1 MKQKVRKVWACIL
14 VFALMAG
21 LGPWPVAEVKAES
34 SKSFSSDNG
43 EVEITLTESKVNEYW
58 CEYYL
63 AVTNHSNQS
72 IRDWQL
78 TLSVN
83 DISKYRKSFG
93 CQATV
98 KNDKLVVKGQGNGK
112 VVAAGSTYKVN
123 DDFKICFGGEVS
135 FIGAE
140 ITYEYGSQSTGGN
153 EGSVGSGATYMEGYQ
168 CNYTLTGQTKDL
180 RYEDTPYGKH
190 GALHVDGLQVK
201 DKYNQPF
208 TLRGASTH
216 GMHWGDGETFLN
228 KTAFQ
233 NLRDEWGVNMVRLV
247 SYVTQGGYTQGSK
260 DKLDKHIQ
268 EGVSDLTDLG
278 MYAIIDWHVHAENPN
293 DKKSEAIQFFDTY
306 SKMYKDQS
314 NIIYE
319 ICNEPTG
326 TPWNQLR
333 PYAVDVVKTIRAND
347 PDAIIVVGT
356 NTWSQDVDEVA
367 TNGGKLNDPNVMYTI
382 HFYSGSHGES
392 LREKV
397 RTALKAG
404 TPVFCTEFGVCDA
417 SGNGG
422 FDLEEADRWIDFFEE
437 NGISYCCWSFSKK
450 NESASMLSPECNK
463 VNGFTNA
470 DLGATGAWLINT
482 YRSRGGE
489 TPAPSVSAAPSAVPT
504 SSASVVPSAVPTASA
519 SAAPSVVPTP
529 SASVAP
535 SAVPTPSA
543 SAAPSAV
550 PTPSASVA
558 PSASAAPS
566 VVPTPSASAEPSAVP
581 TPSASV
587 APSAVPMPSASAAPS
602 VVPTPSASAEPSAVP
617 TSSASAAP
625 SAVPTSSASVAPSA
639 VPTPSASAA
648 PSASVVPSASAT
660 PVTSA
665 VPTPSASATSGTSE
679 ALKPTINTTP
689 GKGTTPSV
697 SDSTN
702 ERGENTASE
711 EDEELEVAVSASSYT
726 TTVVDGVQGVEVS
739 NFDSHK
745 TTITIPDY
753 ITIKGKKYPVISI
766 QSNAFAKCKK
776 LTKVVIGKNVRRI
789 KPKAFYNCK
798 KLKTIVIKTKK
809 LTMKRVGK
817 KAFAGIYKKAKITL
831 PKGGFSK
838 KQKAAYKKILR
849 ARGVG
854 K

>member
-21 LGPWPVAEVKAES
+21 ICPWQAEEVIAEN

-43 EVEITLTESKVNEYW
+43 EVEITLTESKKNEYW
-58 CEYYL
+58 FEYYL

-83 DISKYRKSFG
+83 DISKYSKSYG

-112 VVAAGSTYKVN
+112 VVAAGSTYKVD
-123 DDFKICFGGEVS
+123 DDFKICFGREVS
-135 FIGAE
+135 FTGAE
-140 ITYEYGSQSTGGN
+140 ITYEYGSQSTGGGN
-153 EGSVGSGATYMEGYQ
+153 EGSVGSGATYLEGYQ

-201 DKYNQPF
+201 DKYDQPF

-247 SYVTQGGYTQGSK
+247 SYVTQGGYTDGAK
-260 DKLDKHIQ
+260 DKLDKHIR

-333 PYAVDVVKTIRAND
+333 PYAVDVVNTIRAND

-367 TNGGKLNDPNVMYTI
+367 TNGGKINDRNVMYTI

-422 FDLEEADRWIDFFEE
+422 FNLEEADRWIDFFEE
-437 NGISYCCWSFSKK
+437 NGISYCCWSLSKK

-489 TPAPSVSAAPSAVPT
+489 TPAPSVSAAPGASAV
-504 SSASVVPSAVPTASA
+504 
-519 SAAPSVVPTP
+519 
-529 SASVAP
+529 
-535 SAVPTPSA
+535 
-543 SAAPSAV
+543 
-550 PTPSASVA
+550 
-558 PSASAAPS
+558 
-566 VVPTPSASAEPSAVP
+566 
-581 TPSASV
+581 PSASV

-617 TSSASAAP
+617 M
-625 SAVPTSSASVAPSA
+625 
-639 VPTPSASAA
+639 PSASAA
-648 PSASVVPSASAT
+648 PSVVPTPSASVAPSASAT

-665 VPTPSASATSGTSE
+665 VPTPSASATPGTSE
-679 ALKPTINTTP
+679 APKPTINTTP

-702 ERGENTASE
+702 ERGENAVPE
-711 EDEELEVAVSASSYT
+711 EDEELDIAVSASSYT

-739 NFDSHK
+739 NFDSQK

-854 K
+854 KKAKIK

>member
-21 LGPWPVAEVKAES
+21 ICPWQAEEVIAEN

-43 EVEITLTESKVNEYW
+43 EVEITLTESKKNEYW
-58 CEYYL
+58 FEYYL

-83 DISKYRKSFG
+83 DISKYRESFG

-123 DDFKICFGGEVS
+123 DAFKICFGGEIS
-135 FIGAE
+135 FTGAE

-153 EGSVGSGATYMEGYQ
+153 EGSVGSGATYLEGYQ

-201 DKYNQPF
+201 DKYDQPF

-247 SYVTQGGYTQGSK
+247 SYVTQGGYTDGAK
-260 DKLDKHIQ
+260 DKLDKHIR

-333 PYAVDVVKTIRAND
+333 PYAVDVVNTIRAND

-367 TNGGKLNDPNVMYTI
+367 TNGGKINDRNVMYTI

-422 FDLEEADRWIDFFEE
+422 FNLEEADRWIDFFEE
-437 NGISYCCWSFSKK
+437 NGISYCCWSLSKK

-489 TPAPSVSAAPSAVPT
+489 TPAPSVSAAPGA
-504 SSASVVPSAVPTASA
+504 
-519 SAAPSVVPTP
+519 
-529 SASVAP
+529 
-535 SAVPTPSA
+535 
-543 SAAPSAV
+543 
-550 PTPSASVA
+550 
-558 PSASAAPS
+558 
-566 VVPTPSASAEPSAVP
+566 
-581 TPSASV
+581 
-587 APSAVPMPSASAAPS
+587 SAVPMPSASAAPS
-602 VVPTPSASAEPSAVP
+602 VVPTPSASAAPSAVP

-625 SAVPTSSASVAPSA
+625 SAVPTSSASVEPSV
-639 VPTPSASAA
+639 VPTPSASVA
-648 PSASVVPSASAT
+648 PSASAT

-665 VPTPSASATSGTSE
+665 VPTPSASATPGTSE
-679 ALKPTINTTP
+679 APKPTINTTP

-697 SDSTN
+697 SDSPN

-711 EDEELEVAVSASSYT
+711 EDEELDIAVSASSYT
-726 TTVVDGVQGVEVS
+726 TTIVDGVQGVEVS
-739 NFDSHK
+739 NFDSQK

-854 K
+854 KKAKIK

>member
-21 LGPWPVAEVKAES
+21 LGPWPAEEVIAES

-83 DISKYRKSFG
+83 DISKYRDSYG

-135 FIGAE
+135 FTGAE

-201 DKYNQPF
+201 DKYDQPF

-268 EGVSDLTDLG
+268 DGVSDLTDLG

-333 PYAVDVVKTIRAND
+333 PYAVDVVNTIRAND
-347 PDAIIVVGT
+347 KDAIIVVGT
-356 NTWSQDVDEVA
+356 NTWSQDVDKVA

-489 TPAPSVSAAPSAVPT
+489 TPTPSVSAAPGA
-504 SSASVVPSAVPTASA
+504 
-519 SAAPSVVPTP
+519 
-529 SASVAP
+529 
-535 SAVPTPSA
+535 
-543 SAAPSAV
+543 
-550 PTPSASVA
+550 
-558 PSASAAPS
+558 
-566 VVPTPSASAEPSAVP
+566 
-581 TPSASV
+581 
-587 APSAVPMPSASAAPS
+587 SAVPMP
-602 VVPTPSASAEPSAVP
+602 
-617 TSSASAAP
+617 SASAAP
-625 SAVPTSSASVAPSA
+625 SAVPTSSASVEPSAVPTSSASVEPSA
-639 VPTPSASAA
+639 VPTPSAS
-648 PSASVVPSASAT
+648 VEPSASAT

-665 VPTPSASATSGTSE
+665 VPTPSASATPGTSE
-679 ALKPTINTTP
+679 APKPTINTTP

-697 SDSTN
+697 SDSPN

-711 EDEELEVAVSASSYT
+711 EDEELDIAVSASSYT
-726 TTVVDGVQGVEVS
+726 TTIVDGVQGVEVS
-739 NFDSHK
+739 NFDSQK

-854 K
+854 KKAKIK

>member
-135 FIGAE
+135 FTGAE

-201 DKYNQPF
+201 DKYDQPF

-333 PYAVDVVKTIRAND
+333 PYAVDVVNTIRAND

-422 FDLEEADRWIDFFEE
+422 FNLEEADRWIDFFEE
-437 NGISYCCWSFSKK
+437 NGISYCCWSLSKK

-489 TPAPSVSAAPSAVPT
+489 TPAPSVSAAPGASAVPMP
-504 SSASVVPSAVPTASA
+504 SASAAPSAVPTPSVSAAPSAVPTPSA

-535 SAVPTPSA
+535 SVVPTPSA

-550 PTPSASVA
+550 PMPSVSVA
-558 PSASAAPS
+558 PSASA
-566 VVPTPSASAEPSAVP
+566 TP
-581 TPSASV
+581 
-587 APSAVPMPSASAAPS
+587 
-602 VVPTPSASAEPSAVP
+602 
-617 TSSASAAP
+617 
-625 SAVPTSSASVAPSA
+625 
-639 VPTPSASAA
+639 
-648 PSASVVPSASAT
+648 
-660 PVTSA
+660 
-665 VPTPSASATSGTSE
+665 GTSE
-679 ALKPTINTTP
+679 APKPTINTTP

-697 SDSTN
+697 SDSPN

-711 EDEELEVAVSASSYT
+711 DDEDLDVAVSGSSYSP
-726 TTVVDGVQGVEVS
+726 TVIDGVQGVELR
-739 NFDSHK
+739 NFDTQK
-745 TTITIPDY
+745 TTIVIPDY
-753 ITIKGKKYPVISI
+753 ITIKGKKYPVIAISG
-766 QSNAFAKCKK
+766 NAFKKCKK

-789 KPKAFYNCK
+789 KAKAFYNCK

-854 K
+854 KKAKIK

>member
-21 LGPWPVAEVKAES
+21 ICPWQAEEVIAEN

-43 EVEITLTESKVNEYW
+43 EVEITLTESKKNEYW
-58 CEYYL
+58 FEYYL

-83 DISKYRKSFG
+83 DISKYSKSYG

-123 DDFKICFGGEVS
+123 DAFKICFGGEIS
-135 FIGAE
+135 FTGAE

-153 EGSVGSGATYMEGYQ
+153 EGSVGSGATYLEGYQ

-201 DKYNQPF
+201 DKYDQPF

-247 SYVTQGGYTQGSK
+247 SYVTQGGYTDGAK
-260 DKLDKHIQ
+260 DKLDKHIR

-293 DKKSEAIQFFDTY
+293 DKKSEAIQFFDSY
-306 SKMYKDQS
+306 SKKYKDQS

-326 TPWNQLR
+326 TPWNQIR
-333 PYAVDVVKTIRAND
+333 PYAVDVINTIRAND

-367 TNGGKLNDPNVMYTI
+367 TNGGKIDDPNVMYTI

-392 LREKV
+392 LRERV

-437 NGISYCCWSFSKK
+437 NGISYCCWSLSKK

-489 TPAPSVSAAPSAVPT
+489 TPAPSVSAAPGA
-504 SSASVVPSAVPTASA
+504 
-519 SAAPSVVPTP
+519 
-529 SASVAP
+529 
-535 SAVPTPSA
+535 
-543 SAAPSAV
+543 
-550 PTPSASVA
+550 
-558 PSASAAPS
+558 
-566 VVPTPSASAEPSAVP
+566 
-581 TPSASV
+581 
-587 APSAVPMPSASAAPS
+587 SAVPMPSASAAPS
-602 VVPTPSASAEPSAVP
+602 VVPTPSASAAPSAVP

-625 SAVPTSSASVAPSA
+625 SAVPTSSASVEPSA
-639 VPTPSASAA
+639 VPTSSASVEPSVVPTPSASVA
-648 PSASVVPSASAT
+648 PSASAT

-665 VPTPSASATSGTSE
+665 VPTPSASATPGTSE
-679 ALKPTINTTP
+679 APKPTINTTP

-697 SDSTN
+697 SDSPN
-702 ERGENTASE
+702 ERGENAVPE
-711 EDEELEVAVSASSYT
+711 EDEELDIAVSASSYT

-739 NFDSHK
+739 NFDSQK

-854 K
+854 KKAKIK

>member
-21 LGPWPVAEVKAES
+21 LGPWPAEEVIAEN

-83 DISKYRKSFG
+83 DISKYSKSYG

-112 VVAAGSTYKVN
+112 VVAAGSTYKVD
-123 DDFKICFGGEVS
+123 DDFKICFGREVS
-135 FIGAE
+135 FTGAE

-153 EGSVGSGATYMEGYQ
+153 EGSVGSGATFIDGYQ
-168 CNYTLTGQTKDL
+168 CNYTLTGQMKDVP
-180 RYEDTPYGKH
+180 YEDTPYGKH

-268 EGVSDLTDLG
+268 KGVSNLTELG

-306 SKMYKDQS
+306 SKKYKDQS

-326 TPWNQLR
+326 TPWNQIR
-333 PYAVDVVKTIRAND
+333 PYAVDVVNTIRAND

-367 TNGGKLNDPNVMYTI
+367 TNGGKIDDPNVMYTI

-404 TPVFCTEFGVCDA
+404 TPVFCTEFGVCEA

-422 FDLEEADRWIDFFEE
+422 FNLEEADRWIDFFEE
-437 NGISYCCWSFSKK
+437 NGISYCCWSLSKK

-489 TPAPSVSAAPSAVPT
+489 TPAPSVSAAPGA
-504 SSASVVPSAVPTASA
+504 
-519 SAAPSVVPTP
+519 
-529 SASVAP
+529 

-550 PTPSASVA
+550 PTSSASV
-558 PSASAAPS
+558 
-566 VVPTPSASAEPSAVP
+566 
-581 TPSASV
+581 
-587 APSAVPMPSASAAPS
+587 
-602 VVPTPSASAEPSAVP
+602 EPSAVP
-617 TSSASAAP
+617 TSSASVEP
-625 SAVPTSSASVAPSA
+625 ST
-639 VPTPSASAA
+639 VPTPSASAV
-648 PSASVVPSASAT
+648 PSASVAPSASAT

-665 VPTPSASATSGTSE
+665 VPTPSASATPGTSE

-697 SDSTN
+697 SDSPN

-711 EDEELEVAVSASSYT
+711 EDEELDIAVSASSYT
-726 TTVVDGVQGVEVS
+726 TTIVDGVQGVEVS
-739 NFDSHK
+739 NFDSQK

-854 K
+854 KKAKIK

>member
-21 LGPWPVAEVKAES
+21 LGPWPAEEVIAEN

-63 AVTNHSNQS
+63 AVMNHSNQS

-83 DISKYRKSFG
+83 DISKYSKSFG

-112 VVAAGSTYKVN
+112 VVAAGSTYKVD
-123 DDFKICFGGEVS
+123 DDFKICFGREVS
-135 FIGAE
+135 FTGAE

-180 RYEDTPYGKH
+180 LYEDTPYGKH

-268 EGVSDLTDLG
+268 KGVSDLTDLG

-326 TPWNQLR
+326 TPWNQIR
-333 PYAVDVVKTIRAND
+333 PYAVDVVNTIRAND

-367 TNGGKLNDPNVMYTI
+367 TNGGKLDDPNVMYTI

-437 NGISYCCWSFSKK
+437 NGISYCCWSLSKK

-489 TPAPSVSAAPSAVPT
+489 KP
-504 SSASVVPSAVPTASA
+504 
-519 SAAPSVVPTP
+519 
-529 SASVAP
+529 
-535 SAVPTPSA
+535 
-543 SAAPSAV
+543 
-550 PTPSASVA
+550 A
-558 PSASAAPS
+558 PSASAAPGASNPPASSSQPGQTPGVTPGASEAPKPS
-566 VVPTPSASAEPSAVP
+566 VSAAPGASEVPAPSASAAPGASEAPKPSVSAAPGASAVP
-581 TPSASV
+581 TPS
-587 APSAVPMPSASAAPS
+587 
-602 VVPTPSASAEPSAVP
+602 E
-617 TSSASAAP
+617 SAAP
-625 SAVPTSSASVAPSA
+625 SAIVTPSVSAAPGVSATPGTGA
-639 VPTPSASAA
+639 VPSPSAS
-648 PSASVVPSASAT
+648 
-660 PVTSA
+660 
-665 VPTPSASATSGTSE
+665 
-679 ALKPTINTTP
+679 TTP

-697 SDSTN
+697 SASPS

-711 EDEELEVAVSASSYT
+711 EDEELDIAVSASSYT

-739 NFDSHK
+739 NFDSRK

-854 K
+854 KKAKIK

>member
-135 FIGAE
+135 FTGAE
-140 ITYEYGSQSTGGN
+140 ITYEYGNQSTGGN

-201 DKYNQPF
+201 DKYDQPF

-489 TPAPSVSAAPSAVPT
+489 TPAPSVSAEPSAVPT
-504 SSASVVPSAVPTASA
+504 PSA

-529 SASVAP
+529 RVSAAP
-535 SAVPTPSA
+535 SVVPTPSA

-550 PTPSASVA
+550 PTPSASAAPGASAVPTASASAA
-558 PSASAAPS
+558 PSASVAPS
-566 VVPTPSASAEPSAVP
+566 VVPTPSAS
-581 TPSASV
+581 V
-587 APSAVPMPSASAAPS
+587 APSV
-602 VVPTPSASAEPSAVP
+602 
-617 TSSASAAP
+617 
-625 SAVPTSSASVAPSA
+625 
-639 VPTPSASAA
+639 
-648 PSASVVPSASAT
+648 SAT
-660 PVTSA
+660 P
-665 VPTPSASATSGTSE
+665 GTSE
-679 ALKPTINTTP
+679 APKPTINTTP

-697 SDSTN
+697 SDSPN

-711 EDEELEVAVSASSYT
+711 DDEDLDVAVSGSSYSP
-726 TTVVDGVQGVEVS
+726 TVIDGVQGVELR
-739 NFDSHK
+739 NFDTQK
-745 TTITIPDY
+745 TTIVIPDY
-753 ITIKGKKYPVISI
+753 ITIKGKKYPVIAISG
-766 QSNAFAKCKK
+766 NAFKKCKK

-789 KPKAFYNCK
+789 KAKAFYNCK

-854 K
+854 KKAKIK

>member
-21 LGPWPVAEVKAES
+21 LGPWPLAEVKAES

-83 DISKYRKSFG
+83 DISKYSKSFG
-93 CQATV
+93 CLATV

-112 VVAAGSTYKVN
+112 VVAAGSTYKV
-123 DDFKICFGGEVS
+123 DDNFKVCFGGEVS
-135 FIGAE
+135 FTGAE

-153 EGSVGSGATYMEGYQ
+153 EGSVGSGATYLEGYQ
-168 CNYTLTGQTKDL
+168 CNYTLTGQTKEL
-180 RYEDTPYGKH
+180 QYEDTPYGKH

-201 DKYNQPF
+201 DKNNQPF

-268 EGVSDLTDLG
+268 EGVSNLTDLG

-293 DKKSEAIQFFDTY
+293 DTKSQAIEFFDTY

-326 TPWNQLR
+326 TPWNQIR
-333 PYAVDVVKTIRAND
+333 PYAVDVVNTIRAND

-367 TNGGKLNDPNVMYTI
+367 TNGGKIDDPNVMYTI

-437 NGISYCCWSFSKK
+437 NGISYCCWSLSKK

-489 TPAPSVSAAPSAVPT
+489 TPAPSVSAAPGV
-504 SSASVVPSAVPTASA
+504 
-519 SAAPSVVPTP
+519 
-529 SASVAP
+529 
-535 SAVPTPSA
+535 SAVPTPSV
-543 SAAPSAV
+543 SAAPGVSATPGTGAV
-550 PTPSASVA
+550 PS
-558 PSASAAPS
+558 
-566 VVPTPSASAEPSAVP
+566 
-581 TPSASV
+581 
-587 APSAVPMPSASAAPS
+587 
-602 VVPTPSASAEPSAVP
+602 
-617 TSSASAAP
+617 
-625 SAVPTSSASVAPSA
+625 
-639 VPTPSASAA
+639 
-648 PSASVVPSASAT
+648 PSASAT
-660 PVTSA
+660 P
-665 VPTPSASATSGTSE
+665 GTSE
-679 ALKPTINTTP
+679 APKPTISTTP
-689 GKGTTPSV
+689 GKGTTPSM
-697 SDSTN
+697 SASPS

-726 TTVVDGVQGVEVS
+726 TTVVDGVQGVEMS
-739 NFDSHK
+739 NFDSRK

-809 LTMKRVGK
+809 LTMKCVGK

-831 PKGGFSK
+831 PKGRFSK

-854 K
+854 KKAKIK

>member
-21 LGPWPVAEVKAES
+21 LGPWPAEEVIAES

-83 DISKYRKSFG
+83 DISKYRDSYG

-135 FIGAE
+135 FTGAE

-201 DKYNQPF
+201 DKYDQPF

-268 EGVSDLTDLG
+268 DGVSDLTDLG

-333 PYAVDVVKTIRAND
+333 PYAVDVVNTIRAND
-347 PDAIIVVGT
+347 KDAIIVVGT
-356 NTWSQDVDEVA
+356 NTWSQDVDKVA

-489 TPAPSVSAAPSAVPT
+489 TPTPSVSAAPGA
-504 SSASVVPSAVPTASA
+504 
-519 SAAPSVVPTP
+519 
-529 SASVAP
+529 
-535 SAVPTPSA
+535 
-543 SAAPSAV
+543 
-550 PTPSASVA
+550 
-558 PSASAAPS
+558 
-566 VVPTPSASAEPSAVP
+566 
-581 TPSASV
+581 
-587 APSAVPMPSASAAPS
+587 SAVPMPSASAAPS
-602 VVPTPSASAEPSAVP
+602 VVPTPSASA
-617 TSSASAAP
+617 AP
-625 SAVPTSSASVAPSA
+625 SAVPTSSASVEPSA
-639 VPTPSASAA
+639 VPTPSAS
-648 PSASVVPSASAT
+648 VEPSASAT

-665 VPTPSASATSGTSE
+665 VPTPSASATPGTSE
-679 ALKPTINTTP
+679 APKPTINTTP

-697 SDSTN
+697 SDSPN

-711 EDEELEVAVSASSYT
+711 EDEELDIAVSASSYT
-726 TTVVDGVQGVEVS
+726 TTIVDGVQGVEVS
-739 NFDSHK
+739 NFDSQK

-854 K
+854 KKAKIK

>member
-21 LGPWPVAEVKAES
+21 LGPWPAEEVIAEN

-83 DISKYRKSFG
+83 DISKYSKSYG

-112 VVAAGSTYKVN
+112 VVAAGSTYKVD
-123 DDFKICFGGEVS
+123 DDFKICFGREVS
-135 FIGAE
+135 FTGAE

-153 EGSVGSGATYMEGYQ
+153 EGSVGSGATYLEGYQ

-201 DKYNQPF
+201 DKYDQPF

-247 SYVTQGGYTQGSK
+247 SYVTQGGYTDGAK
-260 DKLDKHIQ
+260 DKLDKHIR

-293 DKKSEAIQFFDTY
+293 DKKSEAIQFFDSY
-306 SKMYKDQS
+306 SKKYKDQS

-326 TPWNQLR
+326 TPWNQIR
-333 PYAVDVVKTIRAND
+333 PYAVDVINTIRAND

-367 TNGGKLNDPNVMYTI
+367 TNGGKIDDPNVMYTI

-392 LREKV
+392 LRERV

-437 NGISYCCWSFSKK
+437 NGISYCCWSLSKK

-489 TPAPSVSAAPSAVPT
+489 TPAPSVSAAPGA
-504 SSASVVPSAVPTASA
+504 
-519 SAAPSVVPTP
+519 
-529 SASVAP
+529 
-535 SAVPTPSA
+535 
-543 SAAPSAV
+543 
-550 PTPSASVA
+550 
-558 PSASAAPS
+558 
-566 VVPTPSASAEPSAVP
+566 
-581 TPSASV
+581 
-587 APSAVPMPSASAAPS
+587 SAVPMPSASAAPS
-602 VVPTPSASAEPSAVP
+602 VVPTPSASAAPSAVP

-625 SAVPTSSASVAPSA
+625 SAVPTSSASVEPSA
-639 VPTPSASAA
+639 VPTSSASVEPSVVPTPSASVA
-648 PSASVVPSASAT
+648 PSASAT

-665 VPTPSASATSGTSE
+665 VPTPSASATPGTSE
-679 ALKPTINTTP
+679 APKPTINTTP

-697 SDSTN
+697 SDSPN
-702 ERGENTASE
+702 ERGENAVPE
-711 EDEELEVAVSASSYT
+711 EDEELDIAVSASSYT

-739 NFDSHK
+739 NFDSQK

-854 K
+854 KKAKIK

>member
-21 LGPWPVAEVKAES
+21 ICPWQAEEVIAEN

-43 EVEITLTESKVNEYW
+43 EVEITLTESKKNEYW
-58 CEYYL
+58 FEYYL

-83 DISKYRKSFG
+83 DISKYSKSYG

-123 DDFKICFGGEVS
+123 DAFKICFGGEIS
-135 FIGAE
+135 FTGAE

-153 EGSVGSGATYMEGYQ
+153 EGSVGSGATYLEGYQ

-201 DKYNQPF
+201 DKYDQPF

-247 SYVTQGGYTQGSK
+247 SYVTQGGYTDGAK
-260 DKLDKHIQ
+260 DKLDKHIR

-333 PYAVDVVKTIRAND
+333 PYAVDVVNTIRAND

-367 TNGGKLNDPNVMYTI
+367 TNGGKINDRNVMYTI

-422 FDLEEADRWIDFFEE
+422 FNLEEADRWIDFFEE
-437 NGISYCCWSFSKK
+437 NGISYCCWSLSKK

-489 TPAPSVSAAPSAVPT
+489 TPAPSVSAAPGA
-504 SSASVVPSAVPTASA
+504 
-519 SAAPSVVPTP
+519 
-529 SASVAP
+529 
-535 SAVPTPSA
+535 
-543 SAAPSAV
+543 
-550 PTPSASVA
+550 
-558 PSASAAPS
+558 
-566 VVPTPSASAEPSAVP
+566 
-581 TPSASV
+581 
-587 APSAVPMPSASAAPS
+587 SAVPMPSASAAPS
-602 VVPTPSASAEPSAVP
+602 VVPTPSASAAPSAVP
-617 TSSASAAP
+617 ASSASAAP
-625 SAVPTSSASVAPSA
+625 SAVPTSSASVEPSA
-639 VPTPSASAA
+639 VPTSSASVQPSVVPTPSASVA
-648 PSASVVPSASAT
+648 PSASAT

-665 VPTPSASATSGTSE
+665 VPTPSASATPGTSE
-679 ALKPTINTTP
+679 APKPTINTTP

-697 SDSTN
+697 SDSPN

-711 EDEELEVAVSASSYT
+711 EDEELDIAVSASSYT
-726 TTVVDGVQGVEVS
+726 TTIVDGVQGVEVS
-739 NFDSHK
+739 NFDSQK

-854 K
+854 KKAKIK

>member
-43 EVEITLTESKVNEYW
+43 EVEITLTESKVNDYW

-63 AVTNHSNQS
+63 AVTNHSSQS

-83 DISKYRKSFG
+83 DISKYSQSFG

-98 KNDKLVVKGQGNGK
+98 KNDKLVVKGRGNGK
-112 VVAAGSTYKVN
+112 VVAAGSTYKVD

-135 FIGAE
+135 FTGAE
-140 ITYEYGSQSTGGN
+140 ITYEYGSQSIGGS

-168 CNYTLTGQTKDL
+168 CNYTLTGRTKDL
-180 RYEDTPYGKH
+180 LYEDTPYGKH

-268 EGVSDLTDLG
+268 EGVSNLTDLG

-293 DKKSEAIQFFDTY
+293 DTKSQAIEFFDMY

-326 TPWNQLR
+326 TPWNQIR
-333 PYAVDVVKTIRAND
+333 PYAVDVVNTIRAND

-356 NTWSQDVDEVA
+356 NNWSQDVDEVA
-367 TNGGKLNDPNVMYTI
+367 TNGGKLDDPNVMYTI

-392 LREKV
+392 FRNKV
-397 RTALKAG
+397 RTALNAG

-437 NGISYCCWSFSKK
+437 NGISYCCWSLSKK

-489 TPAPSVSAAPSAVPT
+489 TPAPSVSATPG
-504 SSASVVPSAVPTASA
+504 ASDT
-519 SAAPSVVPTP
+519 
-529 SASVAP
+529 
-535 SAVPTPSA
+535 PTPSA
-543 SAAPSAV
+543 SATPGASEVPAPSASAALGASEV
-550 PTPSASVA
+550 PA
-558 PSASAAPS
+558 PSASAAPGASEAPKPS
-566 VVPTPSASAEPSAVP
+566 VSATPGASAVP
-581 TPSASV
+581 TPS
-587 APSAVPMPSASAAPS
+587 
-602 VVPTPSASAEPSAVP
+602 E
-617 TSSASAAP
+617 
-625 SAVPTSSASVAPSA
+625 
-639 VPTPSASAA
+639 SAA
-648 PSASVVPSASAT
+648 PSASVTPSVSAAPGVSATPGTGAVPSPSAS
-660 PVTSA
+660 
-665 VPTPSASATSGTSE
+665 
-679 ALKPTINTTP
+679 TTP

-697 SDSTN
+697 SASPS

-711 EDEELEVAVSASSYT
+711 EDEELDIAVSASSYT

-739 NFDSHK
+739 NFDSRK

-753 ITIKGKKYPVISI
+753 IAIKGKKYPVISI

-854 K
+854 KKAKIK

>member
-21 LGPWPVAEVKAES
+21 ICPWQAEEVIAEN

-43 EVEITLTESKVNEYW
+43 EVEITLTESKKNEYW
-58 CEYYL
+58 FEYYL

-83 DISKYRKSFG
+83 DISKYRESFG

-123 DDFKICFGGEVS
+123 DAFKICFGGEIS
-135 FIGAE
+135 FTGAE

-153 EGSVGSGATYMEGYQ
+153 EGSVGSGATYLEGYQ

-268 EGVSDLTDLG
+268 KGVSNLTELG

-306 SKMYKDQS
+306 SKKYKDQS

-326 TPWNQLR
+326 TPWNQIR
-333 PYAVDVVKTIRAND
+333 PYAVDVVNTIRAND

-367 TNGGKLNDPNVMYTI
+367 TNGGKIDDPNVMYTI

-417 SGNGG
+417 SVNGG
-422 FDLEEADRWIDFFEE
+422 FNLEEADRWIDFFEE
-437 NGISYCCWSFSKK
+437 NGISYCCWSLSKK

-489 TPAPSVSAAPSAVPT
+489 TPAPSVSAAPGA
-504 SSASVVPSAVPTASA
+504 
-519 SAAPSVVPTP
+519 
-529 SASVAP
+529 

-550 PTPSASVA
+550 PTSSASV
-558 PSASAAPS
+558 
-566 VVPTPSASAEPSAVP
+566 
-581 TPSASV
+581 
-587 APSAVPMPSASAAPS
+587 
-602 VVPTPSASAEPSAVP
+602 EPSAVP
-617 TSSASAAP
+617 TSSASVEP
-625 SAVPTSSASVAPSA
+625 SAVPTSSASVEPST
-639 VPTPSASAA
+639 VPTPSASAV
-648 PSASVVPSASAT
+648 PSASVAPSASAT

-665 VPTPSASATSGTSE
+665 VPTPSASATPGTSE

-697 SDSTN
+697 SDSPN

-711 EDEELEVAVSASSYT
+711 EDEELDIAVSASSYT
-726 TTVVDGVQGVEVS
+726 TTIVDGVQGVEVS
-739 NFDSHK
+739 NFDSQK

-854 K
+854 KKAKIK

>member
-21 LGPWPVAEVKAES
+21 ICPWQAEEVIAEN

-43 EVEITLTESKVNEYW
+43 EVEITLTESKKNEYW
-58 CEYYL
+58 FEYYL

-83 DISKYRKSFG
+83 DISKYSKSYG

-112 VVAAGSTYKVN
+112 VVAAGSTYKVD
-123 DDFKICFGGEVS
+123 DDFKICFGREVS
-135 FIGAE
+135 FTGAE

-180 RYEDTPYGKH
+180 LYEDTPYGKH

-201 DKYNQPF
+201 DKYDQPF

-268 EGVSDLTDLG
+268 EGVSDLTALG

-293 DKKSEAIQFFDTY
+293 DTKSQAIEFFDMY

-326 TPWNQLR
+326 TPWNQIR
-333 PYAVDVVKTIRAND
+333 PYAVDVINTIRAND

-367 TNGGKLNDPNVMYTI
+367 TNGGKIDDPNVMYTI

-437 NGISYCCWSFSKK
+437 NGISYCCWSLSKK

-489 TPAPSVSAAPSAVPT
+489 TPAPSVSAAPGVSAM
-504 SSASVVPSAVPTASA
+504 
-519 SAAPSVVPTP
+519 PTP
-529 SASVAP
+529 SVAP
-535 SAVPTPSA
+535 GASNLPASSSQPGQTPGVTPRASAVPTPSA
-543 SAAPSAV
+543 SAAPSV
-550 PTPSASVA
+550 
-558 PSASAAPS
+558 
-566 VVPTPSASAEPSAVP
+566 
-581 TPSASV
+581 
-587 APSAVPMPSASAAPS
+587 
-602 VVPTPSASAEPSAVP
+602 VP
-617 TSSASAAP
+617 TSSASAMP
-625 SAVPTSSASVAPSA
+625 SV
-639 VPTPSASAA
+639 SAA
-648 PSASVVPSASAT
+648 PGVSATPGTGAVPSPSASAT
-660 PVTSA
+660 P
-665 VPTPSASATSGTSE
+665 GTSE
-679 ALKPTINTTP
+679 APKPTISTTP
-689 GKGTTPSV
+689 GKGTTPSM
-697 SDSTN
+697 SASPS

-726 TTVVDGVQGVEVS
+726 TTVVDGVQGVEMS
-739 NFDSHK
+739 NFDSRK

-809 LTMKRVGK
+809 LTMKCVGK

-831 PKGGFSK
+831 PKGRFSK

-854 K
+854 KKAKIK

>member
-21 LGPWPVAEVKAES
+21 LGPWPAEEVIAEN

-83 DISKYRKSFG
+83 DISKYSKSYG
-93 CQATV
+93 CQVTV

-112 VVAAGSTYKVN
+112 VVAAGSTYKVD
-123 DDFKICFGGEVS
+123 DDFKICFGREVS
-135 FIGAE
+135 FTGAE

-153 EGSVGSGATYMEGYQ
+153 EGSVGSGATFIDGYQ
-168 CNYTLTGQTKDL
+168 CNYTLTGQMKDVP
-180 RYEDTPYGKH
+180 YEDTPYGKH

-268 EGVSDLTDLG
+268 KGVSNLTELG

-306 SKMYKDQS
+306 SKKYKDQS

-326 TPWNQLR
+326 TPWNQIR
-333 PYAVDVVKTIRAND
+333 PYAVDVVNTIRAND

-367 TNGGKLNDPNVMYTI
+367 TNGGKIDDPNVMYTI

-422 FDLEEADRWIDFFEE
+422 FNLEEADRWIDFFEE
-437 NGISYCCWSFSKK
+437 NGISYCCWSLSKK

-489 TPAPSVSAAPSAVPT
+489 TPAPSVSAAPGA
-504 SSASVVPSAVPTASA
+504 
-519 SAAPSVVPTP
+519 
-529 SASVAP
+529 

-550 PTPSASVA
+550 PTSSASV
-558 PSASAAPS
+558 
-566 VVPTPSASAEPSAVP
+566 
-581 TPSASV
+581 
-587 APSAVPMPSASAAPS
+587 
-602 VVPTPSASAEPSAVP
+602 EPSAVP
-617 TSSASAAP
+617 TSSASVEP
-625 SAVPTSSASVAPSA
+625 ST
-639 VPTPSASAA
+639 VPTPSASAV
-648 PSASVVPSASAT
+648 PSASVAPSASAT

-665 VPTPSASATSGTSE
+665 VPTPSASATPGTSE

-697 SDSTN
+697 SDSPN

-711 EDEELEVAVSASSYT
+711 EDEELDIAVSASSYT
-726 TTVVDGVQGVEVS
+726 TTIVDGVQGVEVS
-739 NFDSHK
+739 NFDSQK

-854 K
+854 KKAKIK

>member
-21 LGPWPVAEVKAES
+21 ICPWQAEEVIAEN

-43 EVEITLTESKVNEYW
+43 EVEITLTESKKNEYW
-58 CEYYL
+58 FEYYL

-83 DISKYRKSFG
+83 DISKYSKSYG

-135 FIGAE
+135 FTGAE

-201 DKYNQPF
+201 DKYDQPF

-247 SYVTQGGYTQGSK
+247 SYVTQGGYTDGAK
-260 DKLDKHIQ
+260 DKLDKHIR

-333 PYAVDVVKTIRAND
+333 PYAVDVVNTIRAND

-367 TNGGKLNDPNVMYTI
+367 TNGGKINDRNVMYTI

-422 FDLEEADRWIDFFEE
+422 FNLEEADRWIDFFEE
-437 NGISYCCWSFSKK
+437 NGISYCCWSLSKK

-489 TPAPSVSAAPSAVPT
+489 TPAPSVSAAPGA
-504 SSASVVPSAVPTASA
+504 
-519 SAAPSVVPTP
+519 
-529 SASVAP
+529 
-535 SAVPTPSA
+535 
-543 SAAPSAV
+543 
-550 PTPSASVA
+550 
-558 PSASAAPS
+558 
-566 VVPTPSASAEPSAVP
+566 
-581 TPSASV
+581 
-587 APSAVPMPSASAAPS
+587 SAVPMPSASAAPS
-602 VVPTPSASAEPSAVP
+602 VVPTPSASAAPSAVP

-625 SAVPTSSASVAPSA
+625 SAVPTSSASVEPSA
-639 VPTPSASAA
+639 VPTSSASVEPSVVPTPSASVA
-648 PSASVVPSASAT
+648 PSASAT

-665 VPTPSASATSGTSE
+665 VPTPSASATPGTSE
-679 ALKPTINTTP
+679 APKPTINTTP

-697 SDSTN
+697 SDSPN

-711 EDEELEVAVSASSYT
+711 EDEELDIAVSASSYT
-726 TTVVDGVQGVEVS
+726 TTIVDGVQGVEVS
-739 NFDSHK
+739 NFDSQK

-854 K
+854 KKAKIK

>member
-21 LGPWPVAEVKAES
+21 LGPWPLAEVKAES

-83 DISKYRKSFG
+83 DISKYSKSFG
-93 CQATV
+93 CLATV

-112 VVAAGSTYKVN
+112 VVAAGSTYKV
-123 DDFKICFGGEVS
+123 DDNFKVCFGGEVS
-135 FIGAE
+135 FTGAE

-153 EGSVGSGATYMEGYQ
+153 EGSVGSGATYLEGYQ

-180 RYEDTPYGKH
+180 QYEDTPYGKH

-201 DKYNQPF
+201 DKNNQPF

-293 DKKSEAIQFFDTY
+293 DTKSQAIEFFDTY

-326 TPWNQLR
+326 TPWNQIR
-333 PYAVDVVKTIRAND
+333 PYAVDVVNAIRAND

-367 TNGGKLNDPNVMYTI
+367 TNGGKIDDPNVMYTI

-437 NGISYCCWSFSKK
+437 NGISYCCWSLSKK
-450 NESASMLSPECNK
+450 NESASMISPECNK
-463 VNGFTNA
+463 VNGFTNE
-470 DLGATGAWLINT
+470 DLGGTGAWLINT

-489 TPAPSVSAAPSAVPT
+489 MPTPSVSAAPGA
-504 SSASVVPSAVPTASA
+504 
-519 SAAPSVVPTP
+519 
-529 SASVAP
+529 

-543 SAAPSAV
+543 SAAPSTV
-550 PTPSASVA
+550 PTPSASAAPSVVPTSSASVA

-566 VVPTPSASAEPSAVP
+566 VVPT
-581 TPSASV
+581 
-587 APSAVPMPSASAAPS
+587 
-602 VVPTPSASAEPSAVP
+602 
-617 TSSASAAP
+617 SSASA
-625 SAVPTSSASVAPSA
+625 
-639 VPTPSASAA
+639 TPSVSAA
-648 PSASVVPSASAT
+648 PGVSATPGTGAVPSPSASAT
-660 PVTSA
+660 P
-665 VPTPSASATSGTSE
+665 GTSE
-679 ALKPTINTTP
+679 APKPTISTTP
-689 GKGTTPSV
+689 GKGTTSSMSASPS
-697 SDSTN
+697 
-702 ERGENTASE
+702 ERGENTVSE

-726 TTVVDGVQGVEVS
+726 TTVVDGVQGVEMS
-739 NFDSHK
+739 NFDSRK

-766 QSNAFAKCKK
+766 QSNAFTKCKK

-809 LTMKRVGK
+809 LTMKCVGK
-817 KAFAGIYKKAKITL
+817 KAFAGIYKKVKITL
-831 PKGGFSK
+831 PKGRFSK

-854 K
+854 KKAKIK

>member
-21 LGPWPVAEVKAES
+21 LGPWPAEEVIAEN

-83 DISKYRKSFG
+83 DISKYSKSFG

-112 VVAAGSTYKVN
+112 VVAAGSTYKVD
-123 DDFKICFGGEVS
+123 DDFKICFGREVS
-135 FIGAE
+135 FTGAE

-180 RYEDTPYGKH
+180 LYEDTPYGKH

-326 TPWNQLR
+326 TPWNQIR
-333 PYAVDVVKTIRAND
+333 PYAVDVVNTIRAND

-367 TNGGKLNDPNVMYTI
+367 TNGGKIDDLNVMYTI

-437 NGISYCCWSFSKK
+437 NGISYCCWSLSKK
-450 NESASMLSPECNK
+450 NESASMISPECSK
-463 VNGFTNA
+463 VNGFTNE
-470 DLGATGAWLINT
+470 DLGGTGAWLINT
-482 YRSRGGE
+482 YRSKGGE
-489 TPAPSVSAAPSAVPT
+489 SPAPSVSPSETPTATATPSNVPSVVPTATAKPSAAPTATTEPTVTPTAIPSETPAATTMPTAIPSEAPSQTPTATTVPTAIPSEAPSQTPTATTMPTTIPSEAPSQTPKATTIPSEAPSAVPSET
-504 SSASVVPSAVPTASA
+504 PTVTVAPTAT
-519 SAAPSVVPTP
+519 TP
-529 SASVAP
+529 SASV
-535 SAVPTPSA
+535 TPGTSV
-543 SAAPSAV
+543 SAAP
-550 PTPSASVA
+550 
-558 PSASAAPS
+558 
-566 VVPTPSASAEPSAVP
+566 
-581 TPSASV
+581 
-587 APSAVPMPSASAAPS
+587 
-602 VVPTPSASAEPSAVP
+602 
-617 TSSASAAP
+617 
-625 SAVPTSSASVAPSA
+625 
-639 VPTPSASAA
+639 
-648 PSASVVPSASAT
+648 
-660 PVTSA
+660 
-665 VPTPSASATSGTSE
+665 
-679 ALKPTINTTP
+679 
-689 GKGTTPSV
+689 
-697 SDSTN
+697 
-702 ERGENTASE
+702 
-711 EDEELEVAVSASSYT
+711 EDDEDLDVAVSGSSYSL
-726 TTVVDGVQGVEVS
+726 TVIDGVQGVELR
-739 NFDSHK
+739 NFDTQK
-745 TTITIPDY
+745 TTIVIPNY
-753 ITIKGKKYPVISI
+753 ITIKGKKYPVIAISG
-766 QSNAFAKCKK
+766 NAFKKCKK

-789 KPKAFYNCK
+789 KAKAFYNCK

-854 K
+854 KKAKIK

>member
-21 LGPWPVAEVKAES
+21 LGPWPAEEVIAEN

-83 DISKYRKSFG
+83 DISKYSKSFG

-112 VVAAGSTYKVN
+112 VVAAGSTYKVD
-123 DDFKICFGGEVS
+123 DDFKICFGREVS
-135 FIGAE
+135 FTGAE

-306 SKMYKDQS
+306 SKKYKDQS

-326 TPWNQLR
+326 TPWNQIR
-333 PYAVDVVKTIRAND
+333 PYAVDVINTIRAND

-367 TNGGKLNDPNVMYTI
+367 TNGGKIDDPNVMYTI

-437 NGISYCCWSFSKK
+437 NGISYCCWSLSKK

-489 TPAPSVSAAPSAVPT
+489 TPAPSVSAAPGA
-504 SSASVVPSAVPTASA
+504 
-519 SAAPSVVPTP
+519 
-529 SASVAP
+529 
-535 SAVPTPSA
+535 
-543 SAAPSAV
+543 
-550 PTPSASVA
+550 
-558 PSASAAPS
+558 
-566 VVPTPSASAEPSAVP
+566 
-581 TPSASV
+581 
-587 APSAVPMPSASAAPS
+587 SAVPMPSASAAPS
-602 VVPTPSASAEPSAVP
+602 VVPTPSASAV
-617 TSSASAAP
+617 P
-625 SAVPTSSASVAPSA
+625 SAVPTSSASVEPSA

-648 PSASVVPSASAT
+648 PSASAT

-665 VPTPSASATSGTSE
+665 VPTPSASATPGTSE
-679 ALKPTINTTP
+679 APKPTINTTP

-697 SDSTN
+697 SDSPN

-726 TTVVDGVQGVEVS
+726 TTIVDGVQGVEVS
-739 NFDSHK
+739 NFDSQK

-854 K
+854 KKAKIK

>member
-21 LGPWPVAEVKAES
+21 ICPWQAEEVIAEN

-43 EVEITLTESKVNEYW
+43 EVEITLTESKKNEYW
-58 CEYYL
+58 FEYYL

-83 DISKYRKSFG
+83 DISKYRESFG

-123 DDFKICFGGEVS
+123 DAFKICFGGEIS
-135 FIGAE
+135 FTGAE

-153 EGSVGSGATYMEGYQ
+153 EGSVGSGATYLEGYQ

-201 DKYNQPF
+201 DKYDQPF

-268 EGVSDLTDLG
+268 KGVSNLTELG

-306 SKMYKDQS
+306 SKKYKDQS

-326 TPWNQLR
+326 TPWNQIR
-333 PYAVDVVKTIRAND
+333 PYAVDVVNTIRAND

-367 TNGGKLNDPNVMYTI
+367 TNGGKIDDPNVMYTI

-422 FDLEEADRWIDFFEE
+422 FNLEEADRWIDFFEE
-437 NGISYCCWSFSKK
+437 NGISYCCWSLSKK

-489 TPAPSVSAAPSAVPT
+489 TPAPSVSAAPGA
-504 SSASVVPSAVPTASA
+504 
-519 SAAPSVVPTP
+519 
-529 SASVAP
+529 

-550 PTPSASVA
+550 PTSSASV
-558 PSASAAPS
+558 
-566 VVPTPSASAEPSAVP
+566 
-581 TPSASV
+581 
-587 APSAVPMPSASAAPS
+587 
-602 VVPTPSASAEPSAVP
+602 EPSAVP
-617 TSSASAAP
+617 TSSASVEP
-625 SAVPTSSASVAPSA
+625 SAVPTSSASVEPST
-639 VPTPSASAA
+639 VPTPSASAV
-648 PSASVVPSASAT
+648 PSASVAPSASAT

-665 VPTPSASATSGTSE
+665 VPTPSASATPGTSE

-697 SDSTN
+697 SDSPN

-711 EDEELEVAVSASSYT
+711 EDEELDIAVSASSYT
-726 TTVVDGVQGVEVS
+726 TTIVDGVQGVEVS
-739 NFDSHK
+739 NFDSQK

-854 K
+854 KKAKIK

>member
-21 LGPWPVAEVKAES
+21 LGPWPVEEVKAES

-135 FIGAE
+135 FTGAE
-140 ITYEYGSQSTGGN
+140 ITYEYGNQSTGGN

-201 DKYNQPF
+201 DKYDQPF

-422 FDLEEADRWIDFFEE
+422 FNLEEADRWIDFFEE
-437 NGISYCCWSFSKK
+437 NGISYCCWSLSKK

-489 TPAPSVSAAPSAVPT
+489 TPAPSVSAAPGA
-504 SSASVVPSAVPTASA
+504 
-519 SAAPSVVPTP
+519 
-529 SASVAP
+529 

-550 PTPSASVA
+550 PTSSASV
-558 PSASAAPS
+558 
-566 VVPTPSASAEPSAVP
+566 
-581 TPSASV
+581 
-587 APSAVPMPSASAAPS
+587 
-602 VVPTPSASAEPSAVP
+602 EPSAVP
-617 TSSASAAP
+617 TSSASVEP
-625 SAVPTSSASVAPSA
+625 SAVPTSSASVEPST
-639 VPTPSASAA
+639 VPTPSASAV
-648 PSASVVPSASAT
+648 PSASVAPSASAT

-665 VPTPSASATSGTSE
+665 VPTPSASATPGTSE

-697 SDSTN
+697 SDSPN

-711 EDEELEVAVSASSYT
+711 EDEELDIAVSASSYT
-726 TTVVDGVQGVEVS
+726 TTIVDGVQGVEVS
-739 NFDSHK
+739 NFDSQK

-854 K
+854 KKAKIK

>member
-21 LGPWPVAEVKAES
+21 ICPWQAEEVIAEN

-43 EVEITLTESKVNEYW
+43 EVEITLTESKKNEYW
-58 CEYYL
+58 FEYYL

-83 DISKYRKSFG
+83 DISKYSKSYG

-123 DDFKICFGGEVS
+123 DAFKICFGGEIS
-135 FIGAE
+135 FTGAE

-153 EGSVGSGATYMEGYQ
+153 EGSVGSGATYLEGYQ

-201 DKYNQPF
+201 DKYDQPF

-247 SYVTQGGYTQGSK
+247 SYVTQGGYTDGAK
-260 DKLDKHIQ
+260 DKLDKHIR

-333 PYAVDVVKTIRAND
+333 PYAVDVVNTIRAND

-367 TNGGKLNDPNVMYTI
+367 TNGGKINDRNVMYTI

-422 FDLEEADRWIDFFEE
+422 FNLEEADRWIDFFEE
-437 NGISYCCWSFSKK
+437 NGISYCCWSLSKK

-489 TPAPSVSAAPSAVPT
+489 TPAPSVSAAPGA
-504 SSASVVPSAVPTASA
+504 
-519 SAAPSVVPTP
+519 
-529 SASVAP
+529 
-535 SAVPTPSA
+535 
-543 SAAPSAV
+543 
-550 PTPSASVA
+550 
-558 PSASAAPS
+558 
-566 VVPTPSASAEPSAVP
+566 
-581 TPSASV
+581 
-587 APSAVPMPSASAAPS
+587 SAVPMPSASAAPS
-602 VVPTPSASAEPSAVP
+602 VVPTPSASAAPSAVP

-625 SAVPTSSASVAPSA
+625 SAVPTSSASVEPSV
-639 VPTPSASAA
+639 VPTPSASVA
-648 PSASVVPSASAT
+648 PSASAT

-665 VPTPSASATSGTSE
+665 VPTPSASATPGTSE
-679 ALKPTINTTP
+679 APKPTINTTP

-697 SDSTN
+697 SDSPN

-711 EDEELEVAVSASSYT
+711 EDEELDIAVSASSYT
-726 TTVVDGVQGVEVS
+726 TTIVDGVQGVEVS
-739 NFDSHK
+739 NFDSQK

-849 ARGVG
+849 ARGGG
-854 K
+854 KKAKIK

>member
-21 LGPWPVAEVKAES
+21 LGPWPLAEVKAES

-83 DISKYRKSFG
+83 DISKYSKSFG
-93 CQATV
+93 CLATV

-112 VVAAGSTYKVN
+112 VVAAGSTYKV
-123 DDFKICFGGEVS
+123 DDNFKVCFGGEVS
-135 FIGAE
+135 FTGAE

-153 EGSVGSGATYMEGYQ
+153 EGSVGSGATYLEGYQ

-180 RYEDTPYGKH
+180 QYEDTPYGKH

-201 DKYNQPF
+201 DKNNQPF

-268 EGVSDLTDLG
+268 EGVSNLTDLG

-293 DKKSEAIQFFDTY
+293 DTKSQAIEFFDMY

-326 TPWNQLR
+326 TPWNQIR
-333 PYAVDVVKTIRAND
+333 PYAVDVINTIRAND

-367 TNGGKLNDPNVMYTI
+367 TNGGKIDDPNVMYTI

-437 NGISYCCWSFSKK
+437 NGISYCCWSLSKK

-489 TPAPSVSAAPSAVPT
+489 TPAPSVSAAPGV
-504 SSASVVPSAVPTASA
+504 
-519 SAAPSVVPTP
+519 
-529 SASVAP
+529 
-535 SAVPTPSA
+535 SAVPTPSV
-543 SAAPSAV
+543 SAAPGVSATPGTGAV
-550 PTPSASVA
+550 PS
-558 PSASAAPS
+558 
-566 VVPTPSASAEPSAVP
+566 
-581 TPSASV
+581 
-587 APSAVPMPSASAAPS
+587 
-602 VVPTPSASAEPSAVP
+602 
-617 TSSASAAP
+617 
-625 SAVPTSSASVAPSA
+625 
-639 VPTPSASAA
+639 
-648 PSASVVPSASAT
+648 PSASAT
-660 PVTSA
+660 P
-665 VPTPSASATSGTSE
+665 GTSE
-679 ALKPTINTTP
+679 APKPTISTTP
-689 GKGTTPSV
+689 GKGTTPSM
-697 SDSTN
+697 SASPS

-711 EDEELEVAVSASSYT
+711 EDEELEVAVSASFYT
-726 TTVVDGVQGVEVS
+726 TTVVDGVQGVEMS
-739 NFDSHK
+739 NFDSRK

-766 QSNAFAKCKK
+766 QSNAFTKCKK

-854 K
+854 KKAKIK

>member
-1 MKQKVRKVWACIL
+1 MKQKVRKVWAGIL

-21 LGPWPVAEVKAES
+21 ICPWQAESVKAES
-34 SKSFSSDNG
+34 EKSFFSENG
-43 EVEITLTESKVNEYW
+43 EVEITLTENLFPDGYW
-58 CEYYL
+58 CEYSL
-63 AVTNHSNQS
+63 AVTNHSSQS

-83 DISKYRKSFG
+83 DISKYSKSFG

-112 VVAAGSTYKVN
+112 VVAAGSTYKV
-123 DDFKICFGGEVS
+123 DGDFKLGFTSQVS
-135 FIGAE
+135 FSGAE
-140 ITYEYGSQSTGGN
+140 ITYEYGSQSTGGGN
-153 EGSVGSGATYMEGYQ
+153 EGSVGSGATFIDGYQ
-168 CNYTLTGQTKDL
+168 CNYTLTGQTKKL
-180 RYEDTPYGKH
+180 QYEDTPYGKH

-247 SYVTQGGYTQGSK
+247 SYVTQGGYTDGAK

-326 TPWNQLR
+326 TPWNQIR
-333 PYAVDVVKTIRAND
+333 PYAVDVVNTIRAND

-367 TNGGKLNDPNVMYTI
+367 TNGGKIDDPNVMYTI

-437 NGISYCCWSFSKK
+437 NGISYCCWSLSKK
-450 NESASMLSPECNK
+450 NESASMISPECNK
-463 VNGFTNA
+463 VNGFTNE
-470 DLGATGAWLINT
+470 DLGGTGAWLINT

-489 TPAPSVSAAPSAVPT
+489 TPAPSVSAAPGASTVPTPSASVASSAVPM
-504 SSASVVPSAVPTASA
+504 SSASV
-519 SAAPSVVPTP
+519 APSTVPTP

-543 SAAPSAV
+543 SV
-550 PTPSASVA
+550 
-558 PSASAAPS
+558 
-566 VVPTPSASAEPSAVP
+566 
-581 TPSASV
+581 
-587 APSAVPMPSASAAPS
+587 
-602 VVPTPSASAEPSAVP
+602 
-617 TSSASAAP
+617 AP

-639 VPTPSASAA
+639 VPTPSASVA
-648 PSASVVPSASAT
+648 PSASAT

-665 VPTPSASATSGTSE
+665 VPTPSASATPGTSE
-679 ALKPTINTTP
+679 APKPTINTTP

-697 SDSTN
+697 SDSPN

-711 EDEELEVAVSASSYT
+711 EDEELDIAVSASSYT
-726 TTVVDGVQGVEVS
+726 TTIVDGVQGVEVS
-739 NFDSHK
+739 NFDSQK

-854 K
+854 KKAKIK

>member
-43 EVEITLTESKVNEYW
+43 EVEITLTESKVNDYW

-63 AVTNHSNQS
+63 AVTNHSSQS

-83 DISKYRKSFG
+83 DISKYSKSFG

-98 KNDKLVVKGQGNGK
+98 KNDKLVVKGRGNGK
-112 VVAAGSTYKVN
+112 VVAAGSTYKVD

-135 FIGAE
+135 FTGAE
-140 ITYEYGSQSTGGN
+140 ITYEYGSQSTGAS

-180 RYEDTPYGKH
+180 LYEDTPYGKH

-268 EGVSDLTDLG
+268 EGISNLTDLG

-293 DKKSEAIQFFDTY
+293 DTKSQAIEFFDMY

-326 TPWNQLR
+326 TPWNQIR
-333 PYAVDVVKTIRAND
+333 PYAVDVVNTIRAND

-367 TNGGKLNDPNVMYTI
+367 TNGGKLDDPNVMYTI

-489 TPAPSVSAAPSAVPT
+489 TPAPSVSATPGVSDTPTPSASATPGASEVP
-504 SSASVVPSAVPTASA
+504 APSA
-519 SAAPSVVPTP
+519 SAAPGASEVP
-529 SASVAP
+529 A
-535 SAVPTPSA
+535 PSA

-550 PTPSASVA
+550 PTPSASV
-558 PSASAAPS
+558 
-566 VVPTPSASAEPSAVP
+566 V
-581 TPSASV
+581 
-587 APSAVPMPSASAAPS
+587 
-602 VVPTPSASAEPSAVP
+602 
-617 TSSASAAP
+617 
-625 SAVPTSSASVAPSA
+625 PSA

-648 PSASVVPSASAT
+648 PSASVTPSVSAAPGVSATPGTGAVPSPSAS
-660 PVTSA
+660 
-665 VPTPSASATSGTSE
+665 
-679 ALKPTINTTP
+679 TTP

-697 SDSTN
+697 SASPS

-711 EDEELEVAVSASSYT
+711 EDEELDIAVSASSYT

-739 NFDSHK
+739 NFDSRK

-854 K
+854 KKAKIK

>member
-21 LGPWPVAEVKAES
+21 LGPWPAEEVIAEN

-83 DISKYRKSFG
+83 DISKYSKSYG

-112 VVAAGSTYKVN
+112 VVAAGSTYKVD
-123 DDFKICFGGEVS
+123 DDFKICFGREVS
-135 FIGAE
+135 FTGAE

-153 EGSVGSGATYMEGYQ
+153 EGSVGSGATFIDGYQ
-168 CNYTLTGQTKDL
+168 CNYTLTGQMKDVP
-180 RYEDTPYGKH
+180 YEDTPYGKH

-268 EGVSDLTDLG
+268 KGVSNLTELG

-306 SKMYKDQS
+306 SKKYKDQS

-326 TPWNQLR
+326 TPWNQIR
-333 PYAVDVVKTIRAND
+333 PYAVDVVNTIRAND

-367 TNGGKLNDPNVMYTI
+367 TNGGKIDDPNVMYTI

-422 FDLEEADRWIDFFEE
+422 FNLEEADRWIDFFEE
-437 NGISYCCWSFSKK
+437 NGISYCCWSLSKK

-489 TPAPSVSAAPSAVPT
+489 TPAPSVSAAPGA
-504 SSASVVPSAVPTASA
+504 
-519 SAAPSVVPTP
+519 
-529 SASVAP
+529 

-550 PTPSASVA
+550 PTSSASVE
-558 PSASAAPS
+558 PST
-566 VVPTPSASAEPSAVP
+566 VPTS
-581 TPSASV
+581 SASV
-587 APSAVPMPSASAAPS
+587 
-602 VVPTPSASAEPSAVP
+602 EPSAVP
-617 TSSASAAP
+617 TSSASVEP
-625 SAVPTSSASVAPSA
+625 ST
-639 VPTPSASAA
+639 VPTPSASAV
-648 PSASVVPSASAT
+648 PSASVAPSASAT

-665 VPTPSASATSGTSE
+665 VPTPSASATPGTSE

-697 SDSTN
+697 SDSPN

-711 EDEELEVAVSASSYT
+711 EDEELDIAVSASSYT
-726 TTVVDGVQGVEVS
+726 TTIVDGVQGVEVS
-739 NFDSHK
+739 NFDSQK

-854 K
+854 KKAKIK

>member
-21 LGPWPVAEVKAES
+21 LGPWPAEEVIAEN

-43 EVEITLTESKVNEYW
+43 EVEITLTESKVNDYW

-83 DISKYRKSFG
+83 DISKYSKSFG

-112 VVAAGSTYKVN
+112 VIAAGSTYKV
-123 DDFKICFGGEVS
+123 DDNFKICFGGEVS
-135 FIGAE
+135 FTGAE
-140 ITYEYGSQSTGGN
+140 ITYEYGSQSTGGS

-180 RYEDTPYGKH
+180 LYEDTPYGKH

-268 EGVSDLTDLG
+268 EGVSNLTDLG

-293 DKKSEAIQFFDTY
+293 DTKSQAIEFFDMY

-326 TPWNQLR
+326 TPWNQIR
-333 PYAVDVVKTIRAND
+333 PYAVDVVNTIRAND

-356 NTWSQDVDEVA
+356 NNWSQDVDEVA
-367 TNGGKLNDPNVMYTI
+367 TNGGKLDDPNVMYTI

-392 LREKV
+392 FRNKV
-397 RTALKAG
+397 RTALNAG

-437 NGISYCCWSFSKK
+437 NGISYCCWSLSKK

-489 TPAPSVSAAPSAVPT
+489 TPAPS
-504 SSASVVPSAVPTASA
+504 A
-519 SAAPSVVPTP
+519 SAAPGASNPPASSSQPGQTP
-529 SASVAP
+529 GV
-535 SAVPTPSA
+535 TPGTS
-543 SAAPSAV
+543 
-550 PTPSASVA
+550 
-558 PSASAAPS
+558 
-566 VVPTPSASAEPSAVP
+566 E
-581 TPSASV
+581 
-587 APSAVPMPSASAAPS
+587 VPMPSASATPGAS
-602 VVPTPSASAEPSAVP
+602 EVP
-617 TSSASAAP
+617 
-625 SAVPTSSASVAPSA
+625 
-639 VPTPSASAA
+639 A
-648 PSASVVPSASAT
+648 PSASVTPSVSAAPGVSATPGTGAVPSPSAS
-660 PVTSA
+660 
-665 VPTPSASATSGTSE
+665 
-679 ALKPTINTTP
+679 
-689 GKGTTPSV
+689 TTPSV
-697 SDSTN
+697 SASPS
-702 ERGENTASE
+702 ERGENAVPE
-711 EDEELEVAVSASSYT
+711 EDEELDIAVSASSYT

-739 NFDSHK
+739 NFDSRK

-854 K
+854 KKAKIK

>member
-21 LGPWPVAEVKAES
+21 LGPWPAEEVIAES

-83 DISKYRKSFG
+83 DISKYRDSYG

-135 FIGAE
+135 FTGAE

-201 DKYNQPF
+201 DKYDQPF

-268 EGVSDLTDLG
+268 DGVSDLTDLG

-333 PYAVDVVKTIRAND
+333 PYAVDVVNTIRAND
-347 PDAIIVVGT
+347 KDAIIVVGT

-367 TNGGKLNDPNVMYTI
+367 TNGGKINDRNVMYTI

-422 FDLEEADRWIDFFEE
+422 FNLEEADRWIDFFEE
-437 NGISYCCWSFSKK
+437 NGISYCCWSLSKK

-489 TPAPSVSAAPSAVPT
+489 TPAPSVSAAPGA
-504 SSASVVPSAVPTASA
+504 
-519 SAAPSVVPTP
+519 
-529 SASVAP
+529 
-535 SAVPTPSA
+535 
-543 SAAPSAV
+543 
-550 PTPSASVA
+550 
-558 PSASAAPS
+558 
-566 VVPTPSASAEPSAVP
+566 
-581 TPSASV
+581 
-587 APSAVPMPSASAAPS
+587 SAVPMPSASAAPS
-602 VVPTPSASAEPSAVP
+602 VVPTPSASAAPSAVP

-625 SAVPTSSASVAPSA
+625 SAVPTSSASVEPSA
-639 VPTPSASAA
+639 VPTSSASVEPSVVPTPSASVA
-648 PSASVVPSASAT
+648 PSASAT

-665 VPTPSASATSGTSE
+665 VPTPSASATPGTSE
-679 ALKPTINTTP
+679 APKPTINTTP

-697 SDSTN
+697 SDSPN
-702 ERGENTASE
+702 ERGENAVPE
-711 EDEELEVAVSASSYT
+711 EDEELDIAVSASSYT

-739 NFDSHK
+739 NFDSQK

-854 K
+854 KKAKIK

>member
-21 LGPWPVAEVKAES
+21 LGPWPAEEVIAEN

-83 DISKYRKSFG
+83 DISKYSKSFG

-112 VVAAGSTYKVN
+112 VIAAGSTYKV
-123 DDFKICFGGEVS
+123 DDNFKICFGGEVS
-135 FIGAE
+135 FTGAE
-140 ITYEYGSQSTGGN
+140 ITYEYGSQSTGGS

-180 RYEDTPYGKH
+180 LYEDTPYGKH

-268 EGVSDLTDLG
+268 EGVSNLTDLG

-293 DKKSEAIQFFDTY
+293 DTKSQAIEFFDMY

-326 TPWNQLR
+326 TPWNQIR
-333 PYAVDVVKTIRAND
+333 PYAVDVVNTIRAND

-356 NTWSQDVDEVA
+356 NNWSQDVDEVA
-367 TNGGKLNDPNVMYTI
+367 TNGGKLDDPNVMYTI

-392 LREKV
+392 FRNKV
-397 RTALKAG
+397 RTALNAG

-437 NGISYCCWSFSKK
+437 NGISYCCWSLSKK

-489 TPAPSVSAAPSAVPT
+489 TPAPSVSATPGASNPPASSSQPGQTPGVTPGTSEVPM
-504 SSASVVPSAVPTASA
+504 
-519 SAAPSVVPTP
+519 
-529 SASVAP
+529 
-535 SAVPTPSA
+535 PSA
-543 SAAPSAV
+543 SATPGASEV
-550 PTPSASVA
+550 PA
-558 PSASAAPS
+558 PSASAAPGASEAPKPS
-566 VVPTPSASAEPSAVP
+566 VSATPGASAVP
-581 TPSASV
+581 TPS
-587 APSAVPMPSASAAPS
+587 
-602 VVPTPSASAEPSAVP
+602 E
-617 TSSASAAP
+617 
-625 SAVPTSSASVAPSA
+625 
-639 VPTPSASAA
+639 SAA
-648 PSASVVPSASAT
+648 PSASVTPSVSTAPGVSATPGTGAVPSPSAS
-660 PVTSA
+660 
-665 VPTPSASATSGTSE
+665 
-679 ALKPTINTTP
+679 TTP

-697 SDSTN
+697 SASPS

-711 EDEELEVAVSASSYT
+711 EDEELDIAVSASSYT

-739 NFDSHK
+739 NFDSWK

-789 KPKAFYNCK
+789 KSKAFYNCK

-854 K
+854 KKAKIK

>member
-21 LGPWPVAEVKAES
+21 LGPWPAEEVIAES

-83 DISKYRKSFG
+83 DISKYRDSYG

-135 FIGAE
+135 FTGAE

-201 DKYNQPF
+201 DKYDQPF

-268 EGVSDLTDLG
+268 DGVSDLTDLG

-333 PYAVDVVKTIRAND
+333 PYAVDVVNTIRAND

-356 NTWSQDVDEVA
+356 NTWSQNVDEVA
-367 TNGGKLNDPNVMYTI
+367 TNGGKLNDSNVMYTI

-504 SSASVVPSAVPTASA
+504 ASA

-529 SASVAP
+529 SASVEP
-535 SAVPTPSA
+535 STVPTPSA
-543 SAAPSAV
+543 SAV
-550 PTPSASVA
+550 PSASVA
-558 PSASAAPS
+558 
-566 VVPTPSASAEPSAVP
+566 
-581 TPSASV
+581 
-587 APSAVPMPSASAAPS
+587 
-602 VVPTPSASAEPSAVP
+602 
-617 TSSASAAP
+617 
-625 SAVPTSSASVAPSA
+625 
-639 VPTPSASAA
+639 
-648 PSASVVPSASAT
+648 PSASAT

-665 VPTPSASATSGTSE
+665 VPTPSASATPVTSVVPTPSASATPGTSE
-679 ALKPTINTTP
+679 APKPTINTTP

-697 SDSTN
+697 SDSPN
-702 ERGENTASE
+702 ERGENTVSE
-711 EDEELEVAVSASSYT
+711 EDEELDIAVSASSYT
-726 TTVVDGVQGVEVS
+726 TTIVDGVQGVEVS
-739 NFDSHK
+739 NFDSQK

-854 K
+854 KKAKIK

>member
-21 LGPWPVAEVKAES
+21 ICPWQAEEVIAEN

-43 EVEITLTESKVNEYW
+43 EVEITLTESKKNEYW
-58 CEYYL
+58 FEYYL

-83 DISKYRKSFG
+83 DISKYRESFG

-123 DDFKICFGGEVS
+123 DAFKICFGGEIS
-135 FIGAE
+135 FTGAE

-153 EGSVGSGATYMEGYQ
+153 EGSVGSGATYLEGYQ

-201 DKYNQPF
+201 DKYDQPF

-247 SYVTQGGYTQGSK
+247 SYVTQGGYTDGAK
-260 DKLDKHIQ
+260 DKLDKHIR

-326 TPWNQLR
+326 TPWNQIR

-347 PDAIIVVGT
+347 KDAIIVVGT

-367 TNGGKLNDPNVMYTI
+367 TNGGKINDRNVMYTI
-382 HFYSGSHGES
+382 HFYSGSHEER

-437 NGISYCCWSFSKK
+437 NGISYCCWSLSKK

-489 TPAPSVSAAPSAVPT
+489 TPAPSVSAAPGA
-504 SSASVVPSAVPTASA
+504 
-519 SAAPSVVPTP
+519 
-529 SASVAP
+529 
-535 SAVPTPSA
+535 
-543 SAAPSAV
+543 
-550 PTPSASVA
+550 
-558 PSASAAPS
+558 
-566 VVPTPSASAEPSAVP
+566 
-581 TPSASV
+581 
-587 APSAVPMPSASAAPS
+587 SAVPMPSASAAPS
-602 VVPTPSASAEPSAVP
+602 VVPTPSAS
-617 TSSASAAP
+617 
-625 SAVPTSSASVAPSA
+625 VA
-639 VPTPSASAA
+639 
-648 PSASVVPSASAT
+648 PSASAT

-665 VPTPSASATSGTSE
+665 VPTPSASATPGTSE
-679 ALKPTINTTP
+679 APKPTINTTP

-697 SDSTN
+697 SDSPN

-711 EDEELEVAVSASSYT
+711 EDEELDIAVSASSYT
-726 TTVVDGVQGVEVS
+726 TTIVDGVQGVEVS
-739 NFDSHK
+739 NFDSQK

-789 KPKAFYNCK
+789 KAKAFYNCK

-854 K
+854 KKAKIK

>member
-21 LGPWPVAEVKAES
+21 LGPWPLAEVKAES

-83 DISKYRKSFG
+83 DISKYSKSFG
-93 CQATV
+93 CQVTV

-112 VVAAGSTYKVN
+112 VVAAGSTYKV
-123 DDFKICFGGEVS
+123 DDNFKVCFGGEVS
-135 FIGAE
+135 FTGAE

-153 EGSVGSGATYMEGYQ
+153 EGSVGSGATYLEGYQ

-180 RYEDTPYGKH
+180 QYEDTPYGKH

-201 DKYNQPF
+201 DKNNQPF

-293 DKKSEAIQFFDTY
+293 DTKSQAIEFFDTY

-326 TPWNQLR
+326 TPWNQIR
-333 PYAVDVVKTIRAND
+333 PYAVDVVNTIRAND

-367 TNGGKLNDPNVMYTI
+367 TNGGKIDDPNVMYTI

-437 NGISYCCWSFSKK
+437 NGISYCCWSLSKK

-489 TPAPSVSAAPSAVPT
+489 TPAPSVSAAPGVSAVPT
-504 SSASVVPSAVPTASA
+504 P
-519 SAAPSVVPTP
+519 
-529 SASVAP
+529 SVAP
-535 SAVPTPSA
+535 GASNLPASSSQPGQTPGVTPRASAVPTPSA
-543 SAAPSAV
+543 SAAPSV
-550 PTPSASVA
+550 
-558 PSASAAPS
+558 
-566 VVPTPSASAEPSAVP
+566 
-581 TPSASV
+581 
-587 APSAVPMPSASAAPS
+587 
-602 VVPTPSASAEPSAVP
+602 
-617 TSSASAAP
+617 
-625 SAVPTSSASVAPSA
+625 VPTSSASV
-639 VPTPSASAA
+639 T
-648 PSASVVPSASAT
+648 PSASAT
-660 PVTSA
+660 PSISAAPGVSATPGTGA
-665 VPTPSASATSGTSE
+665 VPSPSASATPGTSE
-679 ALKPTINTTP
+679 APKPTISTTP
-689 GKGTTPSV
+689 GKGTTPSM
-697 SDSTN
+697 SASPS

-711 EDEELEVAVSASSYT
+711 EDEELEVAVSASFYT
-726 TTVVDGVQGVEVS
+726 TTVVDGVQGVEMS
-739 NFDSHK
+739 NFDSRK

-766 QSNAFAKCKK
+766 QSNAFTKCKK

-789 KPKAFYNCK
+789 KQKAFYNCK

-831 PKGGFSK
+831 PKGRFSK

-854 K
+854 KKAKIK

>member
-21 LGPWPVAEVKAES
+21 LGPWPAEEVIAEN

-135 FIGAE
+135 FTGAE

-180 RYEDTPYGKH
+180 LYEDTPYGKH

-268 EGVSDLTDLG
+268 EGVSNLTDLG

-293 DKKSEAIQFFDTY
+293 DTKSQAIEFFDMY

-326 TPWNQLR
+326 TPWNQIR
-333 PYAVDVVKTIRAND
+333 PYAVDVVNTIRAND

-356 NTWSQDVDEVA
+356 NNWSQDVDEVA
-367 TNGGKLNDPNVMYTI
+367 TNGGKLDDPNVMYTI

-392 LREKV
+392 FRNKV
-397 RTALKAG
+397 RTALNAG

-437 NGISYCCWSFSKK
+437 NGISYCCWSLSKK

-489 TPAPSVSAAPSAVPT
+489 TPTPSVSAAPGA
-504 SSASVVPSAVPTASA
+504 
-519 SAAPSVVPTP
+519 
-529 SASVAP
+529 
-535 SAVPTPSA
+535 
-543 SAAPSAV
+543 
-550 PTPSASVA
+550 
-558 PSASAAPS
+558 
-566 VVPTPSASAEPSAVP
+566 
-581 TPSASV
+581 
-587 APSAVPMPSASAAPS
+587 SAVPMP
-602 VVPTPSASAEPSAVP
+602 
-617 TSSASAAP
+617 SASAAP
-625 SAVPTSSASVAPSA
+625 SAVPTSSASVEPSA
-639 VPTPSASAA
+639 VPTPSAS
-648 PSASVVPSASAT
+648 VEPSASAT

-665 VPTPSASATSGTSE
+665 VPTPSASATPGTSE
-679 ALKPTINTTP
+679 APKPTINTTP

-697 SDSTN
+697 SDSPN

-711 EDEELEVAVSASSYT
+711 EDEELDIAVSASSYT
-726 TTVVDGVQGVEVS
+726 TTIVDGVQGVEVS
-739 NFDSHK
+739 NFDSQK

-789 KPKAFYNCK
+789 KAKAFYNCK

-854 K
+854 KKAKIK

>member
-43 EVEITLTESKVNEYW
+43 EVEITLTESKVNDYW

-63 AVTNHSNQS
+63 AVTNHSSQS

-83 DISKYRKSFG
+83 DISKYSKSFG

-112 VVAAGSTYKVN
+112 VVAAGSTYKV
-123 DDFKICFGGEVS
+123 DDNFKICFGGEVS
-135 FIGAE
+135 FTGAE
-140 ITYEYGSQSTGGN
+140 ITYEYGSQSTGGS

-180 RYEDTPYGKH
+180 LYEDTPYGKH

-268 EGVSDLTDLG
+268 EGVSNLTDLG

-293 DKKSEAIQFFDTY
+293 DTKSQAIEFFDMY

-326 TPWNQLR
+326 TPWNQIR
-333 PYAVDVVKTIRAND
+333 PYAVDVVNTIRAND

-356 NTWSQDVDEVA
+356 NNWSQDVDEVA
-367 TNGGKLNDPNVMYTI
+367 TNGGKLDDPNVMYTI

-392 LREKV
+392 FREKV
-397 RTALKAG
+397 RTALNAG

-437 NGISYCCWSFSKK
+437 NGISYCCWSLSKK

-489 TPAPSVSAAPSAVPT
+489 TPAPSVSATPGASAVP
-504 SSASVVPSAVPTASA
+504 A
-519 SAAPSVVPTP
+519 
-529 SASVAP
+529 
-535 SAVPTPSA
+535 PSA
-543 SAAPSAV
+543 SATPGASEVPAPSASATPGASEV
-550 PTPSASVA
+550 PA
-558 PSASAAPS
+558 PSASAAPGASEAPKPS
-566 VVPTPSASAEPSAVP
+566 VSATPGASAVP
-581 TPSASV
+581 TPS
-587 APSAVPMPSASAAPS
+587 
-602 VVPTPSASAEPSAVP
+602 E
-617 TSSASAAP
+617 
-625 SAVPTSSASVAPSA
+625 
-639 VPTPSASAA
+639 SAA
-648 PSASVVPSASAT
+648 PSASVTPSVSTAPGVSATPGTGAVPSPSAS
-660 PVTSA
+660 
-665 VPTPSASATSGTSE
+665 
-679 ALKPTINTTP
+679 TTP

-697 SDSTN
+697 SASPS

-711 EDEELEVAVSASSYT
+711 EDEELDIAVSASSYT

-739 NFDSHK
+739 NFDSWK

-789 KPKAFYNCK
+789 KSKAFYNCK

-854 K
+854 KKAKIK

>member
-83 DISKYRKSFG
+83 DISKYSKSFG

-112 VVAAGSTYKVN
+112 VIAAGSTYKV
-123 DDFKICFGGEVS
+123 DDNFKICFGGEVS
-135 FIGAE
+135 FTGAE
-140 ITYEYGSQSTGGN
+140 ITYEYGSQSTGGS

-180 RYEDTPYGKH
+180 LYEDTPYGKH

-268 EGVSDLTDLG
+268 EGISNLTDLG

-293 DKKSEAIQFFDTY
+293 DTKSQAIEFFDMY

-326 TPWNQLR
+326 TPWNQIR
-333 PYAVDVVKTIRAND
+333 PYAVDVVNTIRAND

-356 NTWSQDVDEVA
+356 NNWSQDVDEVA
-367 TNGGKLNDPNVMYTI
+367 TNGGKLDDPNVMYTI

-392 LREKV
+392 FRNKV
-397 RTALKAG
+397 RTALNAG

-437 NGISYCCWSFSKK
+437 NGISYCCWSLSKK

-489 TPAPSVSAAPSAVPT
+489 TPAPS
-504 SSASVVPSAVPTASA
+504 A
-519 SAAPSVVPTP
+519 SAAPGASNPPASSSQPGQTP
-529 SASVAP
+529 GVTP
-535 SAVPTPSA
+535 GTSAVPAPSE
-543 SAAPSAV
+543 SAAPGASEV
-550 PTPSASVA
+550 PA
-558 PSASAAPS
+558 PSASAAPG
-566 VVPTPSASAEPSAVP
+566 ASE
-581 TPSASV
+581 
-587 APSAVPMPSASAAPS
+587 APKPS
-602 VVPTPSASAEPSAVP
+602 VVPHREQVP
-617 TSSASAAP
+617 CQHQ
-625 SAVPTSSASVAPSA
+625 V
-639 VPTPSASAA
+639 
-648 PSASVVPSASAT
+648 
-660 PVTSA
+660 
-665 VPTPSASATSGTSE
+665 
-679 ALKPTINTTP
+679 
-689 GKGTTPSV
+689 
-697 SDSTN
+697 
-702 ERGENTASE
+702 R
-711 EDEELEVAVSASSYT
+711 
-726 TTVVDGVQGVEVS
+726 VQR
-739 NFDSHK
+739 
-745 TTITIPDY
+745 
-753 ITIKGKKYPVISI
+753 
-766 QSNAFAKCKK
+766 QA
-776 LTKVVIGKNVRRI
+776 
-789 KPKAFYNCK
+789 
-798 KLKTIVIKTKK
+798 
-809 LTMKRVGK
+809 RV
-817 KAFAGIYKKAKITL
+817 
-831 PKGGFSK
+831 
-838 KQKAAYKKILR
+838 
-849 ARGVG
+849 
-854 K
+854 

>member
-21 LGPWPVAEVKAES
+21 LGPWPAEEVIAEN

-83 DISKYRKSFG
+83 DISKYSKSYG

-112 VVAAGSTYKVN
+112 VVAAGSTYKVD
-123 DDFKICFGGEVS
+123 DDFKICFGREVS
-135 FIGAE
+135 FTGAE

-153 EGSVGSGATYMEGYQ
+153 EGSVGSGATFIDGYQ
-168 CNYTLTGQTKDL
+168 CNYTLTGQMKDVP
-180 RYEDTPYGKH
+180 YEDTPYGKH

-268 EGVSDLTDLG
+268 KGVSNLTELG

-306 SKMYKDQS
+306 SKKYKDQS

-326 TPWNQLR
+326 TPWNQIR
-333 PYAVDVVKTIRAND
+333 PYAVDVVNTIRAND

-367 TNGGKLNDPNVMYTI
+367 TNGGKIDDPNVMYTI

-422 FDLEEADRWIDFFEE
+422 FNLEEADRWIDFFEE
-437 NGISYCCWSFSKK
+437 NGISYCCWSLSKK

-489 TPAPSVSAAPSAVPT
+489 TPAPSVSAAPGA
-504 SSASVVPSAVPTASA
+504 
-519 SAAPSVVPTP
+519 
-529 SASVAP
+529 
-535 SAVPTPSA
+535 
-543 SAAPSAV
+543 
-550 PTPSASVA
+550 
-558 PSASAAPS
+558 
-566 VVPTPSASAEPSAVP
+566 
-581 TPSASV
+581 
-587 APSAVPMPSASAAPS
+587 SAVPMPSASAAPS
-602 VVPTPSASAEPSAVP
+602 VVPTPSASAVPSAVP

-625 SAVPTSSASVAPSA
+625 SAVPTSSASVEPSAVPTSSASVEPSA
-639 VPTPSASAA
+639 VPTPSASVA
-648 PSASVVPSASAT
+648 PSASAT

-665 VPTPSASATSGTSE
+665 VPTPSASATPGTSE
-679 ALKPTINTTP
+679 APKPTINTTP

-697 SDSTN
+697 SDSPN

-711 EDEELEVAVSASSYT
+711 EDEELDIAVSASSYT

-739 NFDSHK
+739 NFDSQK

-854 K
+854 KKAKIK

>member
-43 EVEITLTESKVNEYW
+43 EVEITLTESKVNDYW
-58 CEYYL
+58 CEYFL
-63 AVTNHSNQS
+63 AVTNHSSQS

-83 DISKYRKSFG
+83 DISKYSKSFG

-112 VVAAGSTYKVN
+112 VVAAGSTYKV
-123 DDFKICFGGEVS
+123 DDNFKICFGGEVS
-135 FIGAE
+135 FTGAE
-140 ITYEYGSQSTGGN
+140 ITYEYGSQSTGGS

-180 RYEDTPYGKH
+180 LYEDTPYGKH

-268 EGVSDLTDLG
+268 EGISNLTDLG

-293 DKKSEAIQFFDTY
+293 DTKSQAIEFFDMY

-326 TPWNQLR
+326 TPWNQIR
-333 PYAVDVVKTIRAND
+333 PYAVDVVNTIRAND

-356 NTWSQDVDEVA
+356 NNWSQDVDEVA
-367 TNGGKLNDPNVMYTI
+367 TNGGKLDDPNVMYTI

-392 LREKV
+392 FRNKV
-397 RTALKAG
+397 RTALNAG

-437 NGISYCCWSFSKK
+437 NGISYCCWSLSKK

-489 TPAPSVSAAPSAVPT
+489 TPAPSVSAAPGASNPP
-504 SSASVVPSAVPTASA
+504 SSSSQPGQTPGVTPGAS
-519 SAAPSVVPTP
+519 
-529 SASVAP
+529 
-535 SAVPTPSA
+535 
-543 SAAPSAV
+543 
-550 PTPSASVA
+550 
-558 PSASAAPS
+558 
-566 VVPTPSASAEPSAVP
+566 E
-581 TPSASV
+581 
-587 APSAVPMPSASAAPS
+587 
-602 VVPTPSASAEPSAVP
+602 VP

-625 SAVPTSSASVAPSA
+625 GASEVPAPSASAAPGASEAPKPSVSATPGASA
-639 VPTPSASAA
+639 VPTPSESAA
-648 PSASVVPSASAT
+648 PSASVTPSVSTAPGVSATPGTGAVPSPSAS
-660 PVTSA
+660 
-665 VPTPSASATSGTSE
+665 
-679 ALKPTINTTP
+679 TTP
-689 GKGTTPSV
+689 GKGTTPSM
-697 SDSTN
+697 SASPS

-711 EDEELEVAVSASSYT
+711 EDEELDIAVSASSYT

-739 NFDSHK
+739 NFDSRK

-854 K
+854 KKAKIK